1 MGVVPV
7 SNLLKF
13 ACMNDQADIGILDQF
28 QNELVDAWGRLPN
41 KTLFLVLLAA
51 WLALFQ
57 FLGNSNFGYLNTPSL
72 MSWMYQIYTGWASEG
87 DADRQ
92 GLWIPFVVLG
102 VLWWKR
108 KELLALPLGVWWPGL
123 LLVGLGL
130 VLHVIGYS
138 VQQARVSVF
147 ALFTGVYGLMGLA
160 WGWAWLRAT
169 FFPYFLFLFCI
180 PFSPLITPFTVPL
193 QVLVCIIVEW
203 IVHGLG
209 IDVLRAGTQLFD
221 PMGRYQYE
229 VAAACSGIRS
239 LIAIGTM
246 AIIVAFLFCRSWWR
260 RILLMGSA
268 LPLAVIGNVLRL
280 LTIVLTAA
288 IWGQEAGNYVHEGG
302 PLGLISL
309 LPYIP
314 AFLGLMVM
322 ADRLKQPNPS
332 APKPV

>member
-1 MGVVPV
+1 
-7 SNLLKF
+7 
-13 ACMNDQADIGILDQF
+13 MNDQTNIGILDQF
-28 QNELVDAWGRLPN
+28 QTDLVDVWRRLPN
-41 KTLFLVLLAA
+41 KSLFFGLLAA

-57 FLGNSNFGYLNTPSL
+57 FLGNSTFGYLKTPSL
-72 MSWMYQIYTGWASEG
+72 MSWMYQLYTGWAVGG

-102 VLWWKR
+102 GLWWR
-108 KELLALPLGVWWPGL
+108 RNELLALPLRIWWPGL
-123 LLVGLGL
+123 LFVGLGL
-130 VLHVIGYS
+130 MLHVLGYS

-147 ALFTGVYGLMGLA
+147 AMFLGAYGLMGLA
-160 WGWAWLRAT
+160 WGRDWLRAT

-193 QVLVCIIVEW
+193 QLLVCVIVEV

-221 PMGRYQYE
+221 PAGQYQYE

-246 AIIVAFLFCRSWWR
+246 ATLIAFLSCRTWWR
-260 RILLMGSA
+260 RILVLSSA
-268 LPLAVIGNVLRL
+268 VPLAVIGNSLRL
-280 LTIVLTAA
+280 LTIVISAA
-288 IWGQEAGNYVHEGG
+288 IWGQGAGNYVHEGG

-314 AFLGLMVM
+314 AFVGLMAM
-322 ADRLKQPNPS
+322 AEWLKEPKPS